1 MVCIPAVLQGIS
13 NPVPEIEL
21 PEWLQKK
28 TFDMKHHRQ
37 QKLLGF
43 IQPKITPQRIDLSK
57 KKEPLTIEKDKAN
70 NNSNH
75 GRSPAENLNFH
86 QTNKFSMKNNFKA
99 WLGEQKKLWR
109 EKKLD
114 VNP

>member
-1 MVCIPAVLQGIS
+1 MICIPAVLQGIP

-43 IQPKITPQRIDLSK
+43 FLPKSTPQHIMPSAR
-57 KKEPLTIEKDKAN
+57 KE
-70 NNSNH
+70 
-75 GRSPAENLNFH
+75 
-86 QTNKFSMKNNFKA
+86 
-99 WLGEQKKLWR
+99 EQSIVK
-109 EKKLD
+109 
-114 VNP
+114 